1 MLSFEQA
8 LEKLLAAAQ
17 PVEEVRSLPL
27 TAAAGRILA
36 LAQQLTVAVPPLDNS
51 AMDGYAVRTAD
62 VTAAGVCLPVS
73 QRIPAG
79 TVGTTLQ
86 PGTAA
91 RIFTGAPVPA
101 GADAVIMQ
109 ELCEHGE
116 NGVVINHVPR
126 PEENIRRAGEDIA
139 VGADILKPGIK
150 LRPQDIALAA
160 SAGLPELPV
169 YRRVRVGVFFTG
181 DELVQPGE
189 PLPPG
194 AIYNSNRYAL
204 RALLE
209 GMGCEVRDLG
219 TVPDNLD
226 ATRDALRRA
235 AADNDLIITSG
246 GVSVGEE
253 DHVKPAVEAEGRLDM
268 WKIAIKPGKP
278 LAFGEVAQGRW
289 QGLVHRPAGQPG
301 VGDGHLHDHGSSLRA
316 APAGRQRRD
325 AARLRP
331 ARRFRLAAAGR
342 ARRIP
347 ARPDQR
353 TGRRRALPQPGLRR
367 RHLAVLGR
375 RPRHEPAGAGRQAG
389 RPRALRAFC
398 GAAVVSVK
406 VLYFAS
412 LKEALG
418 MGSETVELPAGV
430 TTVGSLRDWLASQG
444 RDKLASARNLRCA
457 VNQDMANADAAVR
470 DGDEI
475 AFFPP
480 VTGG

>member
-36 LAQQLTVAVPPLDNS
+36 LAQQSTVVVPPLDNS
-51 AMDGYAVRTAD
+51 AMDGYALRTVD
-62 VTAAGVCLPVS
+62 VAVAGVCLPVS

-116 NGVVINHVPR
+116 NGVAINHVPR

-226 ATRDALRRA
+226 ATRAALRRA

-278 LAFGEVAQGRW
+278 LAFGEVRRSAENSGGKAWFIGLPGNPVSAMVTFMIMVRPFVLRLQGVSDVTPRAFDLRADFDW
-289 QGLVHRPAGQPG
+289 PRPDVRAEFLRGRINEQGGVELFPNQGSGVVTSLCWGDGLVMNPPGQAVKPG
-301 VGDGHLHDHGSSLRA
+301 DRV
-316 APAGRQRRD
+316 
-325 AARLRP
+325 
-331 ARRFRLAAAGR
+331 RFV
-342 ARRIP
+342 P
-347 ARPDQR
+347 
-353 TGRRRALPQPGLRR
+353 
-367 RHLAVLGR
+367 
-375 RPRHEPAGAGRQAG
+375 
-389 RPRALRAFC
+389 
-398 GAAVVSVK
+398 
-406 VLYFAS
+406 FA
-412 LKEALG
+412 
-418 MGSETVELPAGV
+418 ELL
-430 TTVGSLRDWLASQG
+430 S
-444 RDKLASARNLRCA
+444 
-457 VNQDMANADAAVR
+457 
-470 DGDEI
+470 
-475 AFFPP
+475 
-480 VTGG
+480 

>member
-8 LEKLLAAAQ
+8 LERLLAAAQ
-17 PVEEVRSLPL
+17 PVTEIRSQPL
-27 TAAAGRILA
+27 TAAAGRVLA
-36 LAQQLTVAVPPLDNS
+36 LAQRSTVAVPPLDNS
-51 AMDGYAVRTAD
+51 GMDGYAVRSAD

-79 TVGTTLQ
+79 TVGTALR

-101 GADAVIMQ
+101 GADAVVMQ
-109 ELCEHGE
+109 ELCEHGDG
-116 NGVVINHVPR
+116 GVVINHVPR

-139 VGADILKPGIK
+139 AGAEILRPGIR

-209 GMGCEVRDLG
+209 GLGCAVRDLG
-219 TVPDNLD
+219 TVPDKLP

-253 DHVKPAVEAEGRLDM
+253 DHVKAAVEAEGQLDM

-278 LAFGEVAQGRW
+278 LAFGEVRRDGGKAWFIGLPGNPVSAMVPFMVMVRPFVLRLQGISDVTPRAFVVRADFDW
-289 QGLVHRPAGQPG
+289 PRPDVRAEFLRARINDRGGVDLYPNQGSGVVTSLCWGDGLVINPPA
-301 VGDGHLHDHGSSLRA
+301 
-316 APAGRQRRD
+316 
-325 AARLRP
+325 
-331 ARRFRLAAAGR
+331 
-342 ARRIP
+342 
-347 ARPDQR
+347 
-353 TGRRRALPQPGLRR
+353 
-367 RHLAVLGR
+367 LAVKRGD
-375 RPRHEPAGAGRQAG
+375 
-389 RPRALRAFC
+389 
-398 GAAVVSVK
+398 SVRF
-406 VLYFAS
+406 VPFA
-412 LKEALG
+412 
-418 MGSETVELPAGV
+418 ELL
-430 TTVGSLRDWLASQG
+430 T
-444 RDKLASARNLRCA
+444 
-457 VNQDMANADAAVR
+457 
-470 DGDEI
+470 
-475 AFFPP
+475 
-480 VTGG
+480 